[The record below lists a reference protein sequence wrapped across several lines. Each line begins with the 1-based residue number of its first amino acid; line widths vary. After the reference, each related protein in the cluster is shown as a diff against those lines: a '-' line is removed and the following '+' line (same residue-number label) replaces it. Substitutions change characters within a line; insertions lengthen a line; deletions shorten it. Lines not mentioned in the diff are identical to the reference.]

1 MQGMHA
7 SEEFKRQLEN
17 YRLTTAQ
24 IIYHMPD
31 HPDFL
36 QEYIWQELDL
46 APRFPVLKKFLHFW
60 SHNLDGKLH
69 SIIVA
74 SVGIIKP
81 AEFITADAL
90 FQIQ

>member
-1 MQGMHA
+1 MTA
-7 SEEFKRQLEN
+7 SEDFKRQLEN

-31 HPDFL
+31 HPAFL
-36 QEYIWQELDL
+36 QEYIWQELDI

-60 SHNLDGKLH
+60 TDNLDGKLH

-81 AEFITADAL
+81 AEFIHADAL
-90 FQIQ
+90 YQLN